1 MRLLALMACALLMA
15 GCATTKNE
23 AYRAR
28 RGSEHAAMHR
38 QDSTMRTAT
47 LRDSVY
53 FRDSISIVHKGD
65 TVTKYVE
72 RTRYRLSARADTVFR
87 YRLRTDTLVVVRSDS
102 VVVHRPVH
110 AGKRLRWYD
119 NCFAYIGRLCCIA
132 AILWAIFIY
141 LRRKA

>member
-1 MRLLALMACALLMA
+1 MMACALLMA

-28 RGSEHAAMHR
+28 RGSEYAAVNR
-38 QDSTMRTAT
+38 QDSTVSAAT

-102 VVVHRPVH
+102 VVVHRPLH

>member
-28 RGSEHAAMHR
+28 RGSEYAAVNR
-38 QDSTMRTAT
+38 QDSTVSAAT

-72 RTRYRLSARADTVFR
+72 RTRYRLSARVDTVFR

-102 VVVHRPVH
+102 VVVHRPLH

>member
-1 MRLLALMACALLMA
+1 MMACALLMA

-28 RGSEHAAMHR
+28 RGSEYAAVNR
-38 QDSTMRTAT
+38 QDSTLSAAT

-102 VVVHRPVH
+102 VVVHRPLH

>member
-1 MRLLALMACALLMA
+1 MR
-15 GCATTKNE
+15 KNGD
-23 AYRAR
+23 YRAR
-28 RGSEHAAMHR
+28 RGSEYAAVNR
-38 QDSTMRTAT
+38 QDSTVSAAT

>member
-1 MRLLALMACALLMA
+1 MACALLMA

-28 RGSEHAAMHR
+28 RGSEYAAVNR
-38 QDSTMRTAT
+38 QDSTVSAAT

-102 VVVHRPVH
+102 VVVHRPLH

-119 NCFAYIGRLCCIA
+119 NCFAYIGRL
-132 AILWAIFIY
+132 
-141 LRRKA
+141 

>member
-28 RGSEHAAMHR
+28 RGSEYAAVNR
-38 QDSTMRTAT
+38 QDSTVSAAT

-102 VVVHRPVH
+102 VVVHRPLH

>member
-1 MRLLALMACALLMA
+1 MACALLME

-28 RGSEHAAMHR
+28 RGSEYAAVNR
-38 QDSTMRTAT
+38 QDSTVSAAT

-102 VVVHRPVH
+102 VVVHRPLH

>member
-1 MRLLALMACALLMA
+1 MACALLMA

-38 QDSTMRTAT
+38 HDSTMRTAT

-53 FRDSISIVHKGD
+53 FRDSISIVQKGD

-102 VVVHRPVH
+102 VVVYRPVH
-110 AGKRLRWYD
+110 AGNRLRWYD
-119 NCFAYIGRLCCIA
+119 KCFAYIGRLCCIA

-141 LRRKA
+141 LKRKA

>member
-1 MRLLALMACALLMA
+1 MACALLMA

-28 RGSEHAAMHR
+28 RGSEYAAVNR
-38 QDSTMRTAT
+38 QDSTLSAAT

-102 VVVHRPVH
+102 VVVHRPLH

-119 NCFAYIGRLCCIA
+119 NCFAYISRLCCIA

>member
-1 MRLLALMACALLMA
+1 MACALLMA

-28 RGSEHAAMHR
+28 RGSEYAAVNR
-38 QDSTMRTAT
+38 QDSTLSAAT

-102 VVVHRPVH
+102 VVVHRPLH

>member
-1 MRLLALMACALLMA
+1 MACALLMA

-28 RGSEHAAMHR
+28 RGSEYAAVNR
-38 QDSTMRTAT
+38 QDSTVSAAT

-102 VVVHRPVH
+102 VVVHRPLH

>member
-1 MRLLALMACALLMA
+1 M
-15 GCATTKNE
+15 TN
-23 AYRAR
+23 
-28 RGSEHAAMHR
+28 
-38 QDSTMRTAT
+38 
-47 LRDSVY
+47 
-53 FRDSISIVHKGD
+53 SIVHKGD

-72 RTRYRLSARADTVFR
+72 RTRYRLSTRANTVFR
-87 YRLRTDTLVVVRSDS
+87 YRLRTDTLVVIRSDS

>member
-28 RGSEHAAMHR
+28 HDVTHTAAHR
-38 QDSTMRTAT
+38 HDSTMSVAT
-47 LRDSVY
+47 L
-53 FRDSISIVHKGD
+53 RDSISIVHKGD

-72 RTRYRLSARADTVFR
+72 RTRYRLSTRADTVFC

-102 VVVHRPVH
+102 VVVHRPLH
-110 AGKRLRWYD
+110 AGKRLRWYT
-119 NCFAYIGRLCCIA
+119 ALHILA
-132 AILWAIFIY
+132 ACAASRPSCGLFSFT
-141 LRRKA
+141 

>member
-23 AYRAR
+23 AYQAR
-28 RGSEHAAMHR
+28 RGSEYAAVNR
-38 QDSTMRTAT
+38 QDSTVSAAT

-102 VVVHRPVH
+102 VVVHRPLH

>member
-1 MRLLALMACALLMA
+1 MRLLALMACALLME

-28 RGSEHAAMHR
+28 RGSEYAAVNR
-38 QDSTMRTAT
+38 QDSTVSAAT

-102 VVVHRPVH
+102 VVVHRPLH

>member
-28 RGSEHAAMHR
+28 RGSEYAAVNR
-38 QDSTMRTAT
+38 QDSTVSAAT

-87 YRLRTDTLVVVRSDS
+87 YRLRTDTLAVVRQLLCIYWPP
-102 VVVHRPVH
+102 VLHRGHPVGDFH
-110 AGKRLRWYD
+110 LPEAESLIPFSWP
-119 NCFAYIGRLCCIA
+119 
-132 AILWAIFIY
+132 
-141 LRRKA
+141 

>member
-1 MRLLALMACALLMA
+1 MACALLMA
-15 GCATTKNE
+15 WCATTKNE

-28 RGSEHAAMHR
+28 RGSEYAAVNR
-38 QDSTMRTAT
+38 QDSTVSAAT

-102 VVVHRPVH
+102 VVVHRPLH

>member
-1 MRLLALMACALLMA
+1 MACALLMA

-28 RGSEHAAMHR
+28 RGSEYAAVNR
-38 QDSTMRTAT
+38 QDSTVSAAT

-72 RTRYRLSARADTVFR
+72 RTRYRLSSRPDTVFR

-102 VVVHRPVH
+102 VVVHRPLH

>member
-1 MRLLALMACALLMA
+1 MRLLALMACALLME

-28 RGSEHAAMHR
+28 RGSEYAAVNR
-38 QDSTMRTAT
+38 QDSTVSAAT

-87 YRLRTDTLVVVRSDS
+87 YRLRTDTLAVVRSDS
-102 VVVHRPVH
+102 VVVHRPLH
-110 AGKRLRWYD
+110 AGKRLRWYN